1 MKVTKKLLTEMIEE
15 AMGVSIPNYRLK
27 WRLGN
32 IRALTDIIGLQ
43 PESQKQLDK
52 LLGDRPDSE
61 MVDFRQLFGEKPYM
75 KWTPSPKDKYHKAKK
90 TTFTKNPGKGYWE
103 AWFAI
108 ARAITEKVFID
119 NPEFAALDKVGKK
132 MRREDR
138 YGDILDFKTD
148 YAYMVGRGML
158 GDWKEA
164 YRLRDE
170 IQNRVAALID
180 LQTDSGE
187 LDESQDQ
194 FPMTTD
200 DLKDVVTTVGGE
212 VNDDP
217 DDIEEGLGDFDEKTA
232 IDNIVGFAKGKKDTG
247 IKPATG
253 AQVTN
258 VPNATGAGGKF
269 TRPKKAHFY
278 NKKNIEKRKARLASK
293 DK

>member
-1 MKVTKKLLTEMIEE
+1 MKVTKKLLTKMIEE
-15 AMGVSIPNYRLK
+15 AIDHQGIMDRILDPKTRPKTKKRPSRDTSSPFRDRKTAAAADRANPVKESAMGISI
-27 WRLGN
+27 
-32 IRALTDIIGLQ
+32 
-43 PESQKQLDK
+43 QKQLDK

-119 NPEFAALDKVGKK
+119 NPEFAALDKVGKQ

-194 FPMTTD
+194 FPMTAD
-200 DLKDVVTTVGGE
+200 ELEDVVTTVGGT
-212 VNDDP
+212 VNDEDDDL
-217 DDIEEGLGDFDEKTA
+217 DDIE
-232 IDNIVGFAKGKKDTG
+232 
-247 IKPATG
+247 
-253 AQVTN
+253 
-258 VPNATGAGGKF
+258 
-269 TRPKKAHFY
+269 
-278 NKKNIEKRKARLASK
+278 
-293 DK
+293 